1 MILQNV
7 IDISL
12 NLKSNPKLYVEI
24 ITEYI
29 CNNKVP
35 GCIFNLKQRG
45 GHEVLISK
53 KFKTIKEAESIVDI
67 IRKVD
72 DIKTEDV
79 VKLISNLDLW
89 KTIEVNMY
97 YQVTTEDEEN
107 IYLGNEDAIIKFV
120 NDMNEGA
127 DELLDNISDAVDW
140 LEQEGFE
147 VEKRRDLV
155 ERLNAGELIYIK

>member
-1 MILQNV
+1 
-7 IDISL
+7 
-12 NLKSNPKLYVEI
+12 
-24 ITEYI
+24 
-29 CNNKVP
+29 
-35 GCIFNLKQRG
+35 
-45 GHEVLISK
+45 
-53 KFKTIKEAESIVDI
+53 
-67 IRKVD
+67 
-72 DIKTEDV
+72 
-79 VKLISNLDLW
+79 
-89 KTIEVNMY
+89 MY